1 MSLNHP
7 DDPGFPAD
15 QPRPGMTPPSAGTG
29 GNPILAPEGMP
40 AATATSTTA
49 TAAPA
54 ALVGRIK
61 FATAW
66 LDGCSGCHM
75 SLLDLD
81 QRLVDLAQALD
92 IVYSP
97 LVDAKALPERVD
109 IGILEGAISNED
121 DLRQAQAF
129 RQRCRVLIS
138 LGDCAVNGNVPAMR
152 NPFKL
157 EAVLDQAYRETATLQ
172 PGIPTQR
179 VPALFR
185 QVRPIH
191 ACVPVEVFVPGCPPS
206 ADTIFY
212 ILSEL
217 IAGRTPDPSAVTRF
231 GA

>member
-1 MSLNHP
+1 MAKLILGEKP
-7 DDPGFPAD
+7 DIQVKSFKH
-15 QPRPGMTPPSAGTG
+15 TLSAEF
-29 GNPILAPEGMP
+29 IA
-40 AATATSTTA
+40 
-49 TAAPA
+49 
-54 ALVGRIK
+54 
-61 FATAW
+61 
-66 LDGCSGCHM
+66 
-75 SLLDLD
+75 
-81 QRLVDLAQALD
+81 
-92 IVYSP
+92 
-97 LVDAKALPERVD
+97 RVD
-109 IGILEGAISNED
+109 P
-121 DLRQAQAF
+121 
-129 RQRCRVLIS
+129 V
-138 LGDCAVNGNVPAMR
+138 
-152 NPFKL
+152 KL